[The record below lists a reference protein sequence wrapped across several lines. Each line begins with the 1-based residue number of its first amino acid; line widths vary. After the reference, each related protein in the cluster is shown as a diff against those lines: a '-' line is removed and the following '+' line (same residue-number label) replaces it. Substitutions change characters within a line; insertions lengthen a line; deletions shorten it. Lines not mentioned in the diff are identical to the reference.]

1 MTEQELYK
9 KWYKHPEHDYELSE
23 TMDVEDDITE

>member
-9 KWYKHPEHDYELSE
+9 KWYKHPEHDYELSKVVNKKE
-23 TMDVEDDITE
+23 R